1 MNFIKKIFKSSNV
14 EFSGINNKE
23 NGFAIDGLSK
33 AVIEALRDG
42 IIVYD
47 RDSKILVFN
56 KAAEKIFNLNSEE
69 IIGRSFSPNDIKES
83 KLKILIQ
90 TLFPSLAPAIV
101 KHSESNVYPQIVDIS
116 FEEPKIEIRV
126 ATNRIGDSKGGIFG
140 FVKII
145 NDRTREL
152 NILKIKNEFIST
164 AAHQLRTP
172 LTAINWALESLVRES
187 LTENQKPIVET
198 GLQASSH
205 LLKIVNDLL
214 DVSKIEEGR
223 YGYNFEKINL
233 VDFIEGVIK
242 KVEEIAVPAGIKI
255 YLKKPAGAIE
265 TDIDVQKMEIALF
278 NLLDNAIRY
287 NVKNGEATVSIER
300 LKDKP
305 YVQIS
310 VKDTGIGIPKEDIKK
325 IFTKFFRA
333 ENAVKTAANGSGLG
347 LYMVKNIVKRHG
359 GDIWIES
366 EFNRGSIFYFTL
378 PLDSKLIPAKEIAD
392 EEEA

>member
-69 IIGRSFSPNDIKES
+69 IIGRSFSPNDIKEP

-90 TLFPSLAPAIV
+90 TLFPSLAPVIV
-101 KHSESNVYPQIVDIS
+101 KHSESNVYPQVVDIS

-126 ATNRIGDSKGGIFG
+126 ATNKIGDLKGGTFC

-145 NDRTREL
+145 IDRTREL
-152 NILKIKNEFIST
+152 SILKTKNEFIST

-172 LTAINWALESLVRES
+172 LTAINWALESLARES
-187 LTENQKPIVET
+187 LTENQKPIVEA

-233 VDFIEGVIK
+233 IDFIENVIK
-242 KVEEIAVPAGIKI
+242 KAEEIAVPAGIKI
-255 YLKKPAGAIE
+255 YLKKPTGAIE
-265 TDIDVQKMEIALF
+265 ADIDIQKMEIALF
-278 NLLDNAIRY
+278 NLLDNAVRY